1 MARLNSD
8 VLLKVENSIPVELKQ
23 EALNGWSIFWS
34 NLPFLLTVTIVLGS
48 AIVTYKVQMKGK
60 KAEHENK
67 ISEFRHHW
75 LQELRET
82 ASELIKTM
90 HLCQLHYMRRAIV
103 LDFKRSAE
111 TNFQT
116 SNRIKGTTEQ
126 INSFMEQSKTHY
138 ENFLEA
144 RSNFYGLE
152 AKLKMF
158 FKNGDDA
165 SKDLFKLLDNFKN
178 EMQKDRHSLDDAPL
192 NSAVAELQKILKDEW
207 EVTKKRT
214 WLNSQQN
221 N

>member
-23 EALNGWSIFWS
+23 EALNGWSILWS

-48 AIVTYKVQMKGK
+48 AIVTYRVQKKGK
-60 KAEHENK
+60 EAEHENK

-90 HLCQLHYMRRAIV
+90 HLCQLHYMNRAIV
-103 LDFKRSAE
+103 LGFKKDAE
-111 TNFQT
+111 TNLST
-116 SNRIKGTTEQ
+116 SKRIKGTTEQ
-126 INSFMEQSKTHY
+126 INYFIEQSKAHY
-138 ENFLEA
+138 EKFLEA

-158 FKNGDDA
+158 FKNEDDA
-165 SKDLFKLLDNFKN
+165 SKNLFTLLDNFKD

-192 NSAVAELQKILKDEW
+192 NIAVTELQKILKNEW
-207 EVTKKRT
+207 EVTKKRS
-214 WLNSQQN
+214 WLDSQQK
-221 N
+221 

>member
-23 EALNGWSIFWS
+23 EALNGWSILWS

-111 TNFQT
+111 TNFHT

-126 INSFMEQSKTHY
+126 INSLMEQSKTHY

-165 SKDLFKLLDNFKN
+165 SKDLFTLLDNFKN
-178 EMQKDRHSLDDAPL
+178 EMQKDRHCLDDAPL

-207 EVTKKRT
+207 EVTKKRS